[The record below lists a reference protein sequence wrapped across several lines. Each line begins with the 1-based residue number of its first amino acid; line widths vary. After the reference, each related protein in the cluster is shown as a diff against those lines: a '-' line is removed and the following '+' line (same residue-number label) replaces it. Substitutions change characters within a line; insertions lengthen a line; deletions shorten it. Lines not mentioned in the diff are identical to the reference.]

1 MQAERTLE
9 QLKDKFE
16 RLGTH
21 EENKRRAEI
30 TSAAVCMSLSL
41 DQPQKRTRTTT
52 TGRGGREEAVV
63 LTSDQQ
69 VATSE
74 ARQRLRLQRGDMH
87 KEITSAK
94 QAYRTTK
101 STSNKKLECVEK
113 RSDTLEKALEKA
125 VGHATMA
132 HTWADA
138 AYAER
143 KQLVVL
149 LLLRGQPMPLMRFWQ
164 LSSGLLPDM
173 Q

>member
-30 TSAAVCMSLSL
+30 TSSDVCMSLNL
-41 DQPQKRTRTTT
+41 DQPQKRTRTTA
-52 TGRGGREEAVV
+52 TGRGGREEAIV

-74 ARQRLRLQRGDMH
+74 ARQRLRLQRGYMQ

-101 STSNKKLECVEK
+101 STFNKKLKCVEK
-113 RSDTLEKALEKA
+113 RSSTLEKALEKA
-125 VGHATMA
+125 VGHAAMA
-132 HTWADA
+132 HTWADVADAKKA
-138 AYAER
+138 ASS
-143 KQLVVL
+143 VVAAQRSTQAADEVL
-149 LLLRGQPMPLMRFWQ
+149 AAV
-164 LSSGLLPDM
+164 
-173 Q
+173 